1 MTKLDEKEIIK
12 IFQQSFGNKK
22 FVSEDVETFKLG
34 KNLGVI
40 KTDTLVES
48 TDIPPKM
55 KLSEAARK
63 SVVACVS
70 DFAAKGIRPLYG
82 IISVTIPRK
91 YSRKKVK
98 EIADGFKDA
107 SREFGF
113 RILGGDTN
121 EGKELVMSVSFFG
134 ISDKIIHRNGAKIGD
149 SIIVTGSFGNV
160 TAGLRHILEKKKA
173 EKKFAKKIR
182 KAVFHPIPRLD
193 FGVSA
198 GRYLSS
204 AMDSSDG
211 LSTTLVEM
219 AAQSKKKFVITNLPK
234 DPKLEGFATQNR
246 LDVTDLVFNGGE
258 EYEIVGTVPQKN
270 LEKIKQIAKAYK
282 ISLIEIGRV
291 EKGRGVFL
299 ADKNMKIESGGWL
312 HFRR

>member
-12 IFQQSFGNKK
+12 IFQQRFGNKK
-22 FVSEDVETFKLG
+22 FVAEDVETFKLG
-34 KNLGVI
+34 KNLGII

-70 DFAAKGIRPLYG
+70 DFAAKGVRPLYCLV
-82 IISVTIPRK
+82 SVSIPRK
-91 YSRKKVK
+91 YSRKKIK
-98 EIADGFKDA
+98 EIADGFRDA

-121 EGKELVMSVSFFG
+121 EGKELVVSVSFFG
-134 ISDKIIHRNGAKIGD
+134 ISDKITYRGGAKTGD
-149 SIIVTGSFGNV
+149 SIIVTGLFGN
-160 TAGLRHILEKKKA
+160 TAAGLRHLMRGKKA
-173 EKKFAKKIR
+173 EKKFAKKI
-182 KAVFHPIPRLD
+182 KNAIYCPMPRLG
-193 FGVSA
+193 FGVAA

-219 AAQSKKKFVITNLPK
+219 ATQSKKKFVITNLPK
-234 DPKLEGFATQNR
+234 DAELERFAIQNR
-246 LDVTDLVFNGGE
+246 LDLMDLVLNGGE
-258 EYEIVGTVPQKN
+258 EYEIVATVPPRN
-270 LEKIKQIAKAYK
+270 LKMIKQIAKSHK
-282 ISLIEIGRV
+282 ISLIEIGMV
-291 EKGRGVFL
+291 KKGHDVFL
-299 ADKNMKIESGGWL
+299 SENNMKIKSGGWL
-312 HFRR
+312 HFRN

>member
-1 MTKLDEKEIIK
+1 MAKLDEKEIIK

-40 KTDTLVES
+40 KTDTLVEG
-48 TDIPPKM
+48 TDIPPQM

-63 SVVACVS
+63 SIVACVS
-70 DFAAKGIRPLYG
+70 DFAAKGVRPLYC
-82 IISVTIPRK
+82 IISVSIPRK
-91 YSRKKVK
+91 YSRKKIK
-98 EIADGFKDA
+98 EIADGFRDA

-134 ISDKIIHRNGAKIGD
+134 ISSHIVHRRGAKIGD
-149 SIIVTGSFGNV
+149 SVITTGPFGNV
-160 TAGLRHILEKKKA
+160 SAGLRHLLEGKRG
-173 EKKFAKKIR
+173 EKKFAKKI
-182 KAVFHPIPRLD
+182 KNSVFHPIPRLD
-193 FGVSA
+193 FGVAA

-219 AAQSKKKFVITNLPK
+219 AEQSKKKFVIANIPS
-234 DPKLEGFATQNR
+234 DPELERFATLNR
-246 LDVTDLVFNGGE
+246 LDVLDLVFNGGE
-258 EYEIVGTVPQKN
+258 EYEIVATIPQRN
-270 LEKIKQIAKAYK
+270 LKKIKQIAKSHK
-282 ISLIEIGRV
+282 IPLIEIGMV
-291 EKGRGVFL
+291 EKGSGVFL
-299 ADKNMKIESGGWL
+299 SDHNMKIKSGGWL
-312 HFRR
+312 HFR

>member
-22 FVSEDVETFKLG
+22 FVAEDVETFKLG

-40 KTDTLVES
+40 KTDTLIES
-48 TDIPPKM
+48 TDIPPEM

-70 DFAAKGIRPLYG
+70 DFAAKGVRPLYC
-82 IISVTIPRK
+82 IISVSIPRK
-91 YSRKKVK
+91 YSRAKVK
-98 EIADGFKDA
+98 EIADGFRDA

-121 EGKELVMSVSFFG
+121 EGKELVLSVSFFG
-134 ISDKIIHRNGAKIGD
+134 ISDKIVHRGGAKIGD

-160 TAGLRHILEKKKA
+160 TAGLRHLLERKKA
-173 EKKFAKKIR
+173 EKKFAKKIKR
-182 KAVFHPIPRLD
+182 AVFHPIPRLD

-219 AAQSKKKFVITNLPK
+219 AAKSKKKFVIANLPK
-234 DPKLEGFATQNR
+234 DPELERFATQNG
-246 LDVTDLVFNGGE
+246 LDAVDLVFNGGE

-270 LEKIKQIAKAYK
+270 LKKIKQIAKARK

-291 EKGRGVFL
+291 EKGHGVFL
-299 ADKNMKIESGGWL
+299 ADKNMRIESGGWL
-312 HFRR
+312 HFR

>member
-12 IFQQSFGNKK
+12 IFQKSVGNKTA
-22 FVSEDVETFKLG
+22 EDVETFRLG

-48 TDIPPKM
+48 TDIPPGM

-70 DFAAKGIRPLYG
+70 DFAAKGVRPLYG
-82 IISVTIPRK
+82 IISVAIPRK
-91 YSRKKVK
+91 YSAKKIK
-98 EIADGFKDA
+98 EIADGFSDA

-121 EGKELVMSVSFFG
+121 EGKELVMSVSVFG
-134 ISDKIIHRNGAKIGD
+134 ISHDIVRRSGAKIGD
-149 SIIVTGSFGNV
+149 SIIVTGPFGN
-160 TAGLRHILEKKKA
+160 TSAGLKLLLKKKKA
-173 EKKFAKKIR
+173 EQKFARKI
-182 KAVFHPIPRLD
+182 KNAVYHPAPRLE

-198 GRYLSS
+198 GRYISS

-219 AAQSKKKFVITNLPK
+219 ASQSKKKFVITNLPK
-234 DPKLEGFATQNR
+234 DSELEQFAAQNR
-246 LDVTDLVFNGGE
+246 LDMMDLVFNGGE
-258 EYEIVGTVPQKN
+258 EYEIVGTVPQRN
-270 LEKIKQIAKAYK
+270 LKKIRQIAKLNK
-282 ISLIEIGRV
+282 IPLIEIGRV
-291 EKGRGVFL
+291 EKGCGVFL
-299 ADKNMKIESGGWL
+299 AEKNKKIKSGGWL
-312 HFRR
+312 HFRN